1 MRRLLY
7 CLLGST
13 LFHVALLWMPFPMS
27 AGDAGENTLQAVRV
41 RLVDPPRSE
50 ARVSEPNGPPPR
62 ALKTRQ
68 AKAEKPHPVTKGPQ
82 AASRPR
88 TRVVKALP
96 EAPSPAA
103 PEPTR
108 TRTVAKKPTR
118 QARPEPAR
126 HTRPVAAA
134 KAAGNL
140 HRTGPR
146 VPAREPRDRDGA
158 GAAKES
164 HLARGAEPAIPDS
177 GEFKAAGGLS
187 PVRYARTVKPRYP
200 GKARRAGWEGTT
212 VLKVRV
218 TTAGTPDR
226 VTVDR
231 TSGFDILDAA
241 AVKAVRNWKF
251 HPARRGI
258 ETLSSWVRVPVA
270 FTLKENR

>member
-7 CLLGST
+7 SLLGST
-13 LFHVALLWMPFPMS
+13 LFHGVLLWVPFPMS
-27 AGDAGENTLQAVRV
+27 AGGAGENALQAVRV

-50 ARVSEPNGPPPR
+50 ARVSEPNGPPRR
-62 ALKTRQ
+62 AVKTQQ
-68 AKAEKPHPVTKGPQ
+68 AKAEKPRPMTKRPQ
-82 AASRPR
+82 AASRPQ

-96 EAPSPAA
+96 EAPSP
-103 PEPTR
+103 TR
-108 TRTVAKKPTR
+108 TRTVATKPTR

-126 HTRPVAAA
+126 HTRPGAAA

-140 HRTGPR
+140 QLTGPR
-146 VPAREPRDRDGA
+146 VPEREPRDQDGA
-158 GAAKES
+158 GAANES
-164 HLARGAEPAIPDS
+164 HLARAAAPATPDS
-177 GEFKAAGGLS
+177 GELKAAGGLS

-241 AVKAVRNWKF
+241 AVKAVRHWKF

-258 ETLSSWVRVPVA
+258 EALSSWVRVPVA
-270 FTLKENR
+270 FKLKENR